1 MYATCASFSKPCKP
15 GWHDDKDNDDEGYGD
30 ICTPQ
35 NNSGFKAFSNPSH
48 RVWNV
53 SPQVTQGSRRLSS
66 IPQLCSTQ
74 LFLHRFS
81 VYNVSLL
88 HPVMHCLPVQ
98 FSLNELSLN
107 KLSLKSMQMQTI
119 DMAVIT
125 KLPMCSSILASC
137 CFSSTSN
144 TFCFLSVSWSS
155 FFCDSWRRKEKNP
168 SVKRLKR
175 NTVPLQ
181 KSFLYQSGPFF
192 CIKYLHQHSF
202 PMDVWSTYRLTII
215 ISIIFQHYFVTKT
228 STPQQ

>member
-1 MYATCASFSKPCKP
+1 MYATCASFGKPCKP
-15 GWHDDKDNDDEGYGD
+15 GWHDDKDNDDEGYDD

-35 NNSGFKAFSNPSH
+35 NNSGFKAFSNPSC

-66 IPQLCSTQ
+66 IQQFCSTQ
-74 LFLHRFS
+74 LFLHCFS

-88 HPVMHCLPVQ
+88 HPVMHCLPFQ

-107 KLSLKSMQMQTI
+107 KLSVKSMQTQTI

-144 TFCFLSVSWSS
+144 TFCLLSVSWSS
-155 FFCDSWRRKEKNP
+155 FFCDSWRRKESKCEKTETKYSTFAKVISI
-168 SVKRLKR
+168 SVWSL
-175 NTVPLQ
+175 
-181 KSFLYQSGPFF
+181 FLY
-192 CIKYLHQHSF
+192 
-202 PMDVWSTYRLTII
+202 
-215 ISIIFQHYFVTKT
+215 KT
-228 STPQQ
+228 SSPA